1 MADTDPPTPTIPVDQ
16 GPASGSFWL
25 FRVIG
30 NALPP
35 RHAADHHRR
44 TAEYIL
50 DHEPRFPDS
59 RRTWI
64 LNQIVDP
71 EESRS
76 LIDMLEAR
84 GEHVVEVPFDP
95 LAAARAHLDASGL
108 PDDLLHPADPLD
120 TLTAVWRLEWLL
132 RHKSLAVA
140 NVNRARNV
148 ALQMGRPRA
157 RWTLPL
163 DGGVMFTAAGW
174 DGFQRAIAAHP
185 TAKFAAIGFVRVDS
199 FGAVA
204 GADCPDP
211 TAFEPQIAFR
221 DDTVD
226 AYDETLRYGHR
237 NKVEL
242 LGRIGASGSW
252 LRNANAPWDR
262 SPPRTSPDHGAV
274 CWGGFTVR
282 LPTGAAPAVE
292 RDNPSRWL
300 ARFDGIARLAL
311 AGDVARGRA
320 ASATRGVWTAYAD
333 PQRLDDEARARLSEH
348 AARLAARSGS
358 AGQPCTGGDPI
369 AGLVGAVHEAAVC
382 AVAGALAAGRAGPLD
397 AGAARAARLLVDAMG
412 HVHPRQIWERAPVR
426 EVWLLPQVFDLL
438 AAAAVDPAVLGSCA
452 AWCRA
457 AAEAFLKAPAAA
469 PLLSGRVRPTAATLW
484 MKAIVAALSLSGDR
498 GDDAVLVVREVPIDL
513 VALSRSLGGAAAAR
527 PLREWVDI
535 AAASAALVIVGRRV
549 GVDLVDYRGIGGEG
563 IGLLWDG
570 IGRLATTTDP
580 QASAACRPWL
590 SALAPVLAA
599 LPVVASGEFVL
610 DNPLGIPPLWPALA
624 PPGQS
629 REAEAVAM
637 R

>member
-1 MADTDPPTPTIPVDQ
+1 MAGTDSPTSTIPVDQ
-16 GPASGSFWL
+16 AAGTASFWL

-35 RHAADHHRR
+35 RHAADHHLR

-71 EESRS
+71 KESRS
-76 LIDMLEAR
+76 LAGMLQAR

-95 LAAARAHLDASGL
+95 LAAARSHIDASGL
-108 PDDLLHPADPLD
+108 PDDLLHPAGPLD

-148 ALQMGRPRA
+148 ALRMGRPRA

-174 DGFQRAIAAHP
+174 DGFQRAIAANP

-199 FGAVA
+199 FAGVA
-204 GADCPDP
+204 GAECPDP
-211 TAFEPQIAFR
+211 GAFEPQIAFR
-221 DDTVD
+221 DDSIDV
-226 AYDETLRYGHR
+226 YDETLRYGHR

-262 SPPRTSPDHGAV
+262 GPPRTSPDLGAV

-282 LPTGAAPAVE
+282 LPTGATAAVE

-320 ASATRGVWTAYAD
+320 ASAARGVWTAYAD
-333 PQRLDDEARARLSEH
+333 PQRLDAGARARLSEH
-348 AARLAARSGS
+348 AAGLAARSVS
-358 AGQPCTGGDPI
+358 AGQPGRGGDPV
-369 AGLVGAVHEAAVC
+369 ADLVWAVHEASVC
-382 AVAGALAAGRAGPLD
+382 TVAGSLAAGRVGPL
-397 AGAARAARLLVDAMG
+397 AAEAVRVTGLLAESMAR
-412 HVHPRQIWERAPVR
+412 VHPRQVWERNPLR
-426 EVWLLPQVFDLL
+426 ELWLLPQVFDLL
-438 AAAAVDPAVLGSCA
+438 AAAAVDPAALGTCA

-457 AAEAFLKAPAAA
+457 AAEAFLKSPAAA

-484 MKAIVAALSLSGDR
+484 MKAVVAASSLAGDR
-498 GDDAVLVVREVPIDL
+498 VDDAVVVVREVPIDL
-513 VALSRSLGGAAAAR
+513 VALSRSLGGAAAR

-535 AAASAALVIVGRRV
+535 ASACAALVVIGRRV
-549 GVDLVDYRGIGGEG
+549 GIDLLDYRGIDGEG
-563 IGLLWDG
+563 IGPIWDG
-570 IGRLATTTDP
+570 IGRLATMAEP

-590 SALAPVLAA
+590 AALAPLLATSPA
-599 LPVVASGEFVL
+599 AVSGEFVL
-610 DNPLGIPPLWPALA
+610 ENSIGIPPLWPALVA
-624 PPGQS
+624 PGQS
-629 REAEAVAM
+629 RRAEVAATP
-637 R
+637 